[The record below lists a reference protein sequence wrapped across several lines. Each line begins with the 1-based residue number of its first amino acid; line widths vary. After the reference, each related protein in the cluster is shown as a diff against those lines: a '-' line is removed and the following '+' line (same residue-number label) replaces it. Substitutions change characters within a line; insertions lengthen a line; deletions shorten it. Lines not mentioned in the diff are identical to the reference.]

1 MFADI
6 RRLGLYVILAL
17 VGMGALPLAAQTPT
31 APPATP
37 PSATGEPAPAG
48 APPARRTQWPSE
60 KFAQQPDEAKK
71 AEGKAEKSATSAQT
85 KTEPSTN
92 TPTADGTPAAAPA
105 PTNGNGQA
113 TNGDARPAASSEK
126 SSESEAPA
134 NTVAPTPTEL
144 PADITNGLNQAQGL
158 ESRIEALEK
167 SVERVKGRDKEL
179 IDQLPVIEA
188 VIADSQRLARE
199 LRPKLDDV
207 RSQISRL
214 GPAPDGKDI
223 PPESATIAAQR
234 SRLNAIAAAIDGAI
248 KTAGL
253 VEVRARQLSGRV
265 QELRQDIFTR
275 DLLRRSRSPLAPAF
289 WEEIWR
295 AVPSA
300 KLQVQAITAGW
311 WSNVLIQL
319 PATIAVILGS
329 FAFYAVLKLLMLRLL
344 RGLSASQI
352 ADPGFY
358 LKVSMAGAQAPLRAI
373 PAIAGASALYFGLD
387 FLGLLYLQVGYLAAT
402 ILEGV
407 IIYKVSTA
415 LARAYL
421 RPNQP
426 AWRVLEFDNQTARRL
441 ARLIKLIAAVY
452 VIDLAL
458 RELIRLLY
466 LPLPFSIVTTLTA
479 SLLLA
484 VLFAL
489 VSRMR
494 FPLSVDN
501 DSSLARLR
509 AELIRLPLLL
519 AAVVIVVALVGG
531 YIALARYVGNQVLM
545 TGSAIILLLLFY
557 LANRAIAAEPDQNPG
572 AQAAAADP
580 HGLSIDL
587 RRRMAGITAVVLDS
601 ILVVVGIP
609 VLLLSF
615 GFSTADI
622 GSLANRAL
630 FGFEIGGVQIS
641 LARIA
646 IALGIFAVL
655 LTLTRVLQRWLS
667 ETVLHP
673 RRTDQGLSNS
683 ISTGVNYLGIGV
695 ASLAAISYAG
705 LDITNIALVAGAL
718 SVGIGFGLQSI
729 VNNFVSGLILLV
741 ERPIKVGDWIDVA
754 GQGGYVRRISV
765 RATEIET
772 FDRASVIL
780 PNSELITGTV
790 INYTHRNAMGRL
802 TIPVR
807 VNYGADPEHVISVLM
822 DIAENSS
829 LVAKHPAPFVA
840 FENFGDNALEFSL
853 RVYIIDVGKTLG
865 TKTELRTQIVK
876 RFAEEGIGF
885 PFPQR
890 DIHLRDL
897 DGLKIV
903 LAKLL
908 QNRAS
913 AQQVKSD
920 SEDEAPQ
927 T

>member
-6 RRLGLYVILAL
+6 RRLGLYLILLAF
-17 VGMGALPLAAQTPT
+17 VGIGALPLAAQAPS

-48 APPARRTQWPSE
+48 TPPARRTQWPSE
-60 KFAQQPDEAKK
+60 KFTQQPDQKQKADENAQKSEAP
-71 AEGKAEKSATSAQT
+71 AQA
-85 KTEPSTN
+85 KTEPN
-92 TPTADGTPAAAPA
+92 ANAPAAGGPPATAPA
-105 PTNGNGQA
+105 ANNGQGA
-113 TNGDARPAASSEK
+113 NGDAPPKASSEK
-126 SSESEAPA
+126 SSDSEAPA
-134 NTVAPTPTEL
+134 NTVAPVPTEL
-144 PADITNGLNQAQGL
+144 PADITTGLNQAQGL

-167 SVERVKGRDKEL
+167 RVERVKGRDKEL
-179 IDQLPVIEA
+179 IDQLPAIEA

-199 LRPKLDDV
+199 LRPKLEDV

-214 GPAPDGKDI
+214 GPAPDGKDV
-223 PPESATIAAQR
+223 PPESAAIAAQR
-234 SRLNAIAAAIDGAI
+234 SRLNAISAAIDGAI

-289 WEEIWR
+289 WEEIGR
-295 AVPSA
+295 AIPSA
-300 KLQVQAITAGW
+300 NLQIGAITAGW
-311 WSNVLIQL
+311 WSNVQTQL
-319 PATIAVILGS
+319 PATFAVMLGS
-329 FAFYAVLKLLMLRLL
+329 FALYAVLRILMLRLL

-352 ADPGFY
+352 ADPGYY

-387 FLGLLYLQVGYLAAT
+387 FLGLLYLQVGYLAT
-402 ILEGV
+402 TVLVGI
-407 IIYKVSTA
+407 IIYKVTTS

-421 RPNQP
+421 RPGQP

-452 VIDLAL
+452 AIDLVL

-466 LPLPFSIVTTLTA
+466 LPLPFSILTTLIA
-479 SLLLA
+479 SLFLA
-484 VLFAL
+484 ILFAL
-489 VSRMR
+489 VARMR
-494 FPLSVDN
+494 FPLTVES

-509 AELIRLPLLL
+509 AELLRLPLLL
-519 AAVVIVVALVGG
+519 AALVIILALVGG
-531 YIALARYVGNQVLM
+531 YIALARYVGNQVLL

-557 LANRAIAAEPDQNPG
+557 LANRAIAAEPDQNPA
-572 AQAAAADP
+572 AQAAASEP

-587 RRRMAGITAVVLDS
+587 RRRMAGITAVVLDGV
-601 ILVVVGIP
+601 LVIVGIP
-609 VLLLSF
+609 VLLLSL

-646 IALGIFAVL
+646 IAVGIFAIL

-673 RRTDQGLSNS
+673 KRTDQGLSNS

-695 ASLAAISYAG
+695 ASLAAVSYAG

-765 RATEIET
+765 RSTEIET

-802 TIPVR
+802 TIPVG
-807 VNYGADPEHVISVLM
+807 VNYGADPEHVIAVLM
-822 DIAENSS
+822 DIAESSS

-853 RVYIIDVGKTLG
+853 RVFIIDVGKTLG

-908 QNRAS
+908 QNRA
-913 AQQVKSD
+913 ATAQVKPD
-920 SEDEAPQ
+920 GEDEAPQ